1 MSGLS
6 PIHVAAFI
14 GNEEIVRLM
23 ISVYPSL
30 ARLLDNDGYTPLHY
44 ACMGN
49 SATDLISTLLELGCD
64 VNARNRNGKTAIH
77 ISIERENLPHFKT
90 LVDAGKFFCGSIY
103 VFSCILFRS
112 KANSK
117 GSKWKHST
125 TLLDNWSSGRY
136 AIYFDSKSS

>member
-44 ACMGN
+44 ACMCN

-90 LVDAGKFFCGSIY
+90 LVDAGKDF
-103 VFSCILFRS
+103 VRILLSRDLIRVRFKKQS
-112 KANSK
+112 
-117 GSKWKHST
+117 
-125 TLLDNWSSGRY
+125 
-136 AIYFDSKSS
+136 

>member
-1 MSGLS
+1 MVDNLWSMSHNTSHEVSKNIKTIPENYQAPNCLETQVPEHHVMSGLS

-30 ARLLDNDGYTPLHY
+30 ARLLDTDGHTPLHY

-64 VNARNRNGKTAIH
+64 INARNRHGKTAIH

-90 LVDAGKFFCGSIY
+90 LVDAGK
-103 VFSCILFRS
+103 L
-112 KANSK
+112 
-117 GSKWKHST
+117 
-125 TLLDNWSSGRY
+125 
-136 AIYFDSKSS
+136 